1 MSEIAIYHNPRCSK
15 SRQTLAL
22 LEDSGVAPTV
32 ILYLEPPLSV
42 AELKEVLAKLGM
54 APRDLMRKGE
64 AEYKD
69 NNLQDQS
76 LSDADLLAAMAR
88 FPKLIERPIVI
99 KGDKAKIG
107 RPPESVLE
115 LLS

>member
-22 LEDSGVAPTV
+22 LEDSGVVPEV
-32 ILYLEPPLSV
+32 ILYLEAPPTE
-42 AELKEVLAKLGM
+42 AELKDILVKLGM
-54 APRDLMRKGE
+54 VPRELMRKGE

-69 NNLQDQS
+69 NNLKDSS
-76 LSDADLLAAMAR
+76 LSDADLLAAMVK

-107 RPPESVLE
+107 RPPEGVLE